1 MSPSEFDLRAA
12 LREGE
17 GDGDGIDAGSLIANA
32 NRIRRERRR
41 RINTGLGIAAV
52 VGVLGTFG
60 ALIGTLGGGGESAGG
75 ESAAS
80 KQVVAGAASRPS
92 GDDAAYG
99 RAHTLAPVPSPP
111 GRPSHGVTA
120 QAGRACPATPVHIM
134 RPGAISTADDR
145 LFPAD
150 LAAISACAYPA
161 SGTTVGG
168 AFVTGAAAQSLA
180 RALDSAPAVPAPS
193 GACGAP
199 FAGRGTVQLQVY
211 DSSGT
216 ALAPVTVVPDCNQAK
231 VTNGT
236 VTKYPRHLPAPLPE
250 LLHAAR

>member
-17 GDGDGIDAGSLIANA
+17 GDGIDAGRLIANA
-32 NRIRRERRR
+32 NRIRRDRRR

-60 ALIGTLGGGGESAGG
+60 ALIGTSGGGGDSTAGG
-75 ESAAS
+75 SAAS
-80 KQVVAGAASRPS
+80 RQDFGAAATRPS
-92 GDDAAYG
+92 SNAAAHG
-99 RAHTLAPVPSPP
+99 RDTSLAPVPSPP
-111 GRPSHGVTA
+111 GRRSHGMTA

-134 RPGAISTADDR
+134 RPGAISTADNR
-145 LFPAD
+145 LFPAH

-216 ALAPVTVVPDCNQAK
+216 ALAPVTVVPSCNQAK

-236 VTKYPRHLPAPLPE
+236 VTKYPRRLPAPLPE
-250 LLHAAR
+250 LLYAAR